1 MKTENEIQNILKE
14 IRRNP
19 MLERLQNKKRWYKV
33 GKYLLQGRK
42 IKLHQET
49 KVSARRTYQYYSKI
63 KGDWDGPSPRK
74 LGKMRKKKFWDLLK
88 EREELEREILLA
100 FSNEVQSHVMEDHEE
115 MKHMNC
121 HRSTEVQDVMC
132 QQQSGN
138 LKHMM
143 ELEALLADWLE
154 EGSIEAQ
161 EVIEAQGSTEAQE
174 RSAV

>member
-74 LGKMRKKKFWDLLK
+74 LGKMRKEKFVDLLK
-88 EREELEREILLA
+88 GREELEREILLA
-100 FSNEVQSHVMEDHEE
+100 FSSEVQDHVMEGHVEIG
-115 MKHMNC
+115 HMIC
-121 HRSTEVQDVMC
+121 HGSTEVQDVMC

-138 LKHMM
+138 PEHMM
-143 ELEALLADWLE
+143 EIDVLLADWLG
-154 EGSIEAQ
+154 EGSA
-161 EVIEAQGSTEAQE
+161 EAQGSAEVQGL
-174 RSAV
+174 AV